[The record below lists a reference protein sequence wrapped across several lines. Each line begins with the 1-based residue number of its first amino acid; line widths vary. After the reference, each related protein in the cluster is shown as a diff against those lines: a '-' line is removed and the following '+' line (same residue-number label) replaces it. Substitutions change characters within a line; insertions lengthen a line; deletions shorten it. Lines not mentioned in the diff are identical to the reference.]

1 MSMPNLSEL
10 VLWYLAFLAAIVTH
24 EAAHAWAAFKLGD
37 PTARDGGQVTLDPFP
52 HIRREPIGALVVPI
66 VSFLLGGWM
75 IGWASTPYD
84 RAWAQCYPRRA
95 ALMALAGP
103 LANLL
108 MVLAAALLI
117 RLGIVFDVFAVP
129 DRIGFASL
137 VATHH
142 AGVWEGLAM
151 LLSIFFSLNLL
162 LLIFNLLPV
171 PPLDGSAIVPLLL
184 SQKQALSY
192 RKLIENSAASMLGLV
207 LAWKF
212 FGAIFRPLQLLAVN
226 LLYPGAGYH

>member
-1 MSMPNLSEL
+1 MRMPNLSEL
-10 VLWYLAFLAAIVTH
+10 VLWYLAFLAAIVAH
-24 EAAHAWAAFKLGD
+24 EAAHAWAALKLGD

-52 HIRREPIGALVVPI
+52 HIRREPVGALVVPI
-66 VSFLLGGWM
+66 VSYILGGWM

-84 RAWAQCYPRRA
+84 RAWALRYPCRA

-117 RLGIVFDVFAVP
+117 RLGIACDVFAAP
-129 DRIGFASL
+129 ARIGFANL
-137 VATHH
+137 VA
-142 AGVWEGLAM
+142 APLGGMWDGLAM

-162 LLIFNLLPV
+162 LLIFNLLPL
-171 PPLDGSAIVPLLL
+171 PPLDSSAIVPLLL
-184 SQKQALSY
+184 SERLALSY
-192 RKLIENSAASMLGLV
+192 RKLVQNSAAAMLGLV

-212 FGAIFRPLQLLAVN
+212 FSAVFRPLHLLAVN
-226 LLYPGAGYH
+226 FLYPGAGYH